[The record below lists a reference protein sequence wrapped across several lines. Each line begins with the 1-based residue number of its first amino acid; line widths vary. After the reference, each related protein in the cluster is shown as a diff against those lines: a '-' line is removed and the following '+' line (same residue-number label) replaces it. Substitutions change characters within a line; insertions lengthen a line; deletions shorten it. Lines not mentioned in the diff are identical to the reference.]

1 MGTNV
6 RALIVPT
13 PIDRLSKIE
22 RELRRVGW
30 SFCLIG
36 ALLLVAALGAWWF
49 GRIVHLWLLPG
60 FIAIVAGGIAWGHAR
75 RVHESVAEILVKQR
89 SNPMPHPDAREASRL
104 EQPSQPRAGG
114 RER

>member
-1 MGTNV
+1 
-6 RALIVPT
+6 VPT

-60 FIAIVAGGIAWGHAR
+60 FIAIVAGDQR
-75 RVHESVAEILVKQR
+75 KELAEERLNLIGSLAHLPVGGDYFFSHGEFLSIFR
-89 SNPMPHPDAREASRL
+89 GDRAPDSCNFSKAA
-104 EQPSQPRAGG
+104 A
-114 RER
+114 